1 MSISNG
7 FLNYIVITRRL
18 LPASSI
24 LLRDITAF
32 GIEDE
37 PQKPKVSQSFFYL
50 YLGKDQIEK
59 QCLSA
64 LVYVEG

>member
-1 MSISNG
+1 M
-7 FLNYIVITRRL
+7 
-18 LPASSI
+18 PASSI